1 MSLAVLTLVLLGR
14 APASDWPRFRGPNGT
29 GISPDAKPTPTQWS
43 DTENLKWK
51 LALPGPGS
59 SSPIIVG
66 DRVFVTCWTGYGLD
80 ARDPG
85 DQQNLKRHL
94 ICVDRQTGKIAWN
107 KTVAPVLPEDPYEG
121 MFTQHGYASHTPVS
135 DGQRVYAHFGKT
147 GVAAFDLDGNQLWQT
162 SVGTESGAMGWG
174 TASSPIVYKNLVI
187 VTASAESESLVAL
200 QKDTGA
206 VVWKKEASGFSST
219 WGTPALVDVGND
231 RTDLVLAVPFEIWG
245 FDPESGKLRWYSE
258 GIQSDS
264 ICSSV
269 VAHDGVVYAAE
280 RGPRGGGTI
289 AVRAGGTDDV
299 TKSHVVW
306 TGNQQSRIGTPV
318 VHEGRIYWVSGGTAN
333 CIDAKTGE
341 QVYESRLSSTAAPAA
356 PAPGAAPGP
365 PGGPGRRPGGF
376 RGGFGGQDYSSPVVA
391 DGKLYFV
398 SRAGVTS
405 VLALGPEFRLLAQ
418 NRFQDGGDFSAT
430 PAISDGQLLI
440 RSSKY
445 LYCVAEAP

>member
-1 MSLAVLTLVLLGR
+1 
-14 APASDWPRFRGPNGT
+14 
-29 GISPDAKPTPTQWS
+29 
-43 DTENLKWK
+43 
-51 LALPGPGS
+51 
-59 SSPIIVG
+59 
-66 DRVFVTCWTGYGLD
+66 
-80 ARDPG
+80 
-85 DQQNLKRHL
+85 
-94 ICVDRQTGKIAWN
+94 
-107 KTVAPVLPEDPYEG
+107 
-121 MFTQHGYASHTPVS
+121 
-135 DGQRVYAHFGKT
+135 
-147 GVAAFDLDGNQLWQT
+147 
-162 SVGTESGAMGWG
+162 
-174 TASSPIVYKNLVI
+174 VYKNLVI